1 MAKRLFDLCF
11 STLLLLLS
19 SPLFLIV
26 AVAIKLDS
34 KGPVFFRQ
42 ERVGLNGRP
51 FKICKFRTMVEDAA
65 EIGPQITPSNDPR
78 ITRVGAFLRKWYLD
92 EIPQLINVL
101 KGEMS
106 VVGPRPETP
115 EYVAL
120 YTSEQRRVL
129 AAKPGMAGPATIA
142 YRNEE
147 DLLAD
152 CEYPEEFYINYMMHD
167 RLNLDLQYIDNWSLM
182 LDFKIL
188 FQTLL
193 VVLKFSGR

>member
-1 MAKRLFDLCF
+1 MSMTKRLSDLCF
-11 STLLLLLS
+11 SIILLILL

-26 AVAIKLDS
+26 AVAIELDS

-51 FKICKFRTMVEDAA
+51 FNIYKFRTMVENAP
-65 EIGPQITPSNDPR
+65 EISPNITPSNDPR

-92 EIPQLINVL
+92 ELPQLINVL

-120 YTSEQRRVL
+120 YTPEQRRVL
-129 AAKPGMAGPATIA
+129 AAKPGMAGPATIV
-142 YRNEE
+142 YRNEA

-152 CEYPEEFYINYMMHD
+152 CQNPEQFYINYMMHE
-167 RLNLDLQYIDNWSLM
+167 RLNLDLEYVENQSL
-182 LDFKIL
+182 LCDL
-188 FQTLL
+188 RLL
-193 VVLKFSGR
+193 VQMLRTTLAR

>member
-1 MAKRLFDLCF
+1 MTIAKRLFDLCF
-11 STLLLLLS
+11 SIAFLALF
-19 SPLFLIV
+19 SPLLLIV

-34 KGPVFFRQ
+34 KGPVLFRQ
-42 ERVGLNGRP
+42 ERVGLNGP
-51 FKICKFRTMVEDAA
+51 LFKIYKFRTMVENAA
-65 EIGPQITPSNDPR
+65 EIGPNITPSNDPR
-78 ITRVGAFLRKWYLD
+78 ITRVGAFLRKSYVD
-92 EIPQLINVL
+92 ELPQLINVL

-120 YTSEQRRVL
+120 YAPDQRKVL

-152 CEYPEEFYINYMMHD
+152 CQDPEEFYINYMMRD
-167 RLNLDLQYIDNWSLM
+167 RLNLDLEYIENQSLLHDFRLLAQM
-182 LDFKIL
+182 LWA
-188 FQTLL
+188 TLT
-193 VVLKFSGR
+193 R